1 MALVFSIFVLLFKTN
16 MKSDMAM
23 TNTAYKSK
31 ILIASFWYRQ
41 VSLRKYINMID
52 WVEVKMHMTFKIGLL
67 YVLL

>member
-1 MALVFSIFVLLFKTN
+1 